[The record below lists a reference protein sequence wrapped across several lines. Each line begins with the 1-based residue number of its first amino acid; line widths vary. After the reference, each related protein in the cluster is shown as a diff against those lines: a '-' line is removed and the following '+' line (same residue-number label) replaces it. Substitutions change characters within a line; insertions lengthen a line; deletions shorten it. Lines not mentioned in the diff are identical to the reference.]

1 MKPFSPSPDPL
12 SLLSL
17 ESASTILINHWPVSS
32 SIDSNLDFCDNL
44 WPSGS
49 PCLSCPVTILH
60 ILVLHFFLFFKK
72 IIFNWRII
80 AFSVV
85 LVSDIHQHESAIGLY
100 MSSPSW
106 TSLLTPPFPLL
117 LGCHRALFEFPES
130 HSKFPLAIYFTHG
143 SVYVSMLLSPFIP
156 PTHNSSKNK
165 VLIWKSMFQCFSS
178 PQLLAGKFSSLSGQ
192 YSRHSVL

>member
-1 MKPFSPSPDPL
+1 MNNEAILSKSWPSISTISWICFYHPYKPLACFQLHWLQPGFLWQSLTQWVSM
-12 SLLSL
+12 SLLPC
-17 ESASTILINHWPVSS
+17 HHSS
-32 SIDSNLDFCDNL
+32 HTS
-44 WPSGS
+44 S
-49 PCLSCPVTILH
+49 P
-60 ILVLHFFLFFKK
+60 FFLFFKK

-165 VLIWKSMFQCFSS
+165 VLIWKSMSDPVSVFQQPPATCRKIF
-178 PQLLAGKFSSLSGQ
+178 
-192 YSRHSVL
+192 